1 MCPRLARRHL
11 CLLFPSTW
19 ERSLGTRG
27 TREAKPRATSHEPEG
42 AIAQAT
48 ESRASV
54 PRPAAAGL
62 CSLFVSLV
70 CYGSWVPE
78 PCNCP
83 RLFCSQAPGSV
94 HSQDDLLQAGH
105 ALPTCEPKQP
115 AAGAG
120 SAWRERA
127 GPSSEAGRRR
137 VF

>member
-1 MCPRLARRHL
+1 MP
-11 CLLFPSTW
+11 T
-19 ERSLGTRG
+19 LGPQTPLPALPQHMG
-27 TREAKPRATSHEPEG
+27 AVPGDSGHTGGQATSHEPEG

-83 RLFCSQAPGSV
+83 RLFCSRAPGSV